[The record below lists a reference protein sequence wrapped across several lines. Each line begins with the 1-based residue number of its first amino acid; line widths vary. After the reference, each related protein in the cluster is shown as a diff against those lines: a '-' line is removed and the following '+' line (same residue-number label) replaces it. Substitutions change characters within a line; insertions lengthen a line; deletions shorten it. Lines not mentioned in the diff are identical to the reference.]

1 MKVDKARLMERYRE
15 WLNKKPGFTR
25 STMTRKEYSKMMK
38 LFSENN
44 LHRTNF
50 AISVK
55 DFDSEEAYRKA
66 KAARMRQWRKK
77 AFPGGQSEHQ
87 TNTIQSV
94 CETPLCNPSLC
105 V

>member
-1 MKVDKARLMERYRE
+1 MKVDKAEMMERYNK
-15 WLNKKPGFTR
+15 WLNQKPGFTR

-44 LHRTNF
+44 LRRNNF

-55 DFDSEEAYRKA
+55 DYESEKAYRNA
-66 KAARMRQWRKK
+66 KAQWMRQWRKK